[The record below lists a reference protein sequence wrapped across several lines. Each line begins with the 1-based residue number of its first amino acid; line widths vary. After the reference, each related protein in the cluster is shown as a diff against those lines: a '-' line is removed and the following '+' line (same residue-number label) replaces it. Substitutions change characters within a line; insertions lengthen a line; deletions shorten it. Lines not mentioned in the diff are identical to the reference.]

1 MFICNTFGLRKAFD
15 TLDHDILIAKL
26 GAYEFKR
33 DSPLLMKIYM
43 QEYCSDDKKVHEEAP
58 RVILINHTRDFVKLL
73 QNNKD
78 ISNHHRSILTYM
90 IENSR

>member
-1 MFICNTFGLRKAFD
+1 
-15 TLDHDILIAKL
+15 
-26 GAYEFKR
+26 
-33 DSPLLMKIYM
+33 M
-43 QEYCSDDKKVHEEAP
+43 QEYCSNDKKVHEEAP

-78 ISNHHRSILTYM
+78 MSNHHRSILTYM